1 MKNLIKYFSTNH
13 LITNI
18 LFFGTLFCSIFVWTI
33 VGKEELPEF
42 ASNWIRVST
51 FYPGASSEDVELFVT
66 KPLEDELKGI
76 VGVEEI
82 LTTSSLGSSSIRIVI
97 DDDYPDKDD
106 VLQNIKDAVLRV
118 DLPSDVRNLPKIRQ
132 FRSDEKAILDVG
144 LYLKDKKFLN
154 TQDRLKLQ
162 KYVLSFE
169 SQILGLNEISSVSIS
184 HYLKPELQIQADPDK
199 LLTSEISLSEI
210 LNQIRKNH
218 IREPIGSMLD
228 KGESRVSLYNE
239 LDSVD
244 SISNLYLRSSY
255 DSDVNLKLS
264 DIASINKG
272 FDKANSIFKING
284 HEAIFLNIKKNV
296 STDILSAQKAVM
308 NFINNYKLNNKNS
321 PLEIVLMDDE
331 SYAVTN
337 RLEIVS
343 SNAIIGFILII
354 LVLFLFLDFKTGV
367 WVGMG
372 IPFSAGF
379 TLIIAHLYGY
389 TVNNMTLAG
398 IIIVLGIVVDDAI
411 IIAESIYQKK
421 EQGMSAASAAYNG
434 TIEVV
439 KPIVGSILTTCVAFL
454 PLLYFEGFFG
464 KFVSFIPLVVILML
478 LGSLVESL
486 FILPSHLSFDK
497 KIKEKKWFDTVVH
510 FYKKI
515 LTKAM
520 IYRHYT
526 IMFFIGIL
534 LCAGYLYSKEMK
546 FTMFPR
552 EESLEVFIKVKAKEG
567 HTRKETAA
575 AIYQLEQDILKFK
588 DDVVAVRSTIGMS
601 RRGGEVKEN
610 EASILVELYPAD
622 DRKNSLNF
630 LLDNWE
636 QKEYKDL
643 VSVKFLRGR
652 WGHSSGSA
660 IELWIQENDDNNR
673 KEISKTLLTEMNK
686 LDFITDVELE
696 RELVKKEYR
705 IKLDQQKVLE
715 YGVDPSVII
724 NTLKTYVQGSVVYVL
739 NKGDEEIDVK
749 FSVTDKYKESIDSI
763 LDLRVET
770 KNSNLAFLRNLI
782 SIQEI
787 DSPVSIKR
795 MNFKRTSM
803 IYANPVKEKTKTPVE
818 IAEYMEKNIFP
829 QISLKYPSAVLKF
842 SGEVEDTRESSNT
855 FLSAI
860 IFVLI
865 AIFLILVILFNSFKI
880 PLLIL
885 GIIPFGIA
893 GTILILILH
902 DMSTFGFFAAIGALG
917 MIGVVVNDAIVMI
930 NRMENLSSEGEMN
943 LEKIVVAA
951 AERLRPV
958 ILTTVTTVVGIL
970 PTAYGVAGYDS
981 LLAEMMLTM
990 GWGLAFGTLI
1000 TLFLV
1005 PTLYTYSTAPFK
1017 WT

>member
-118 DLPSDVRNLPKIRQ
+118 DLPSDVRNLPRIRQ

-144 LYLKDKKFLN
+144 LFLKDKKFLN

-520 IYRHYT
+520 IYRHCT

-552 EESLEVFIKVKAKEG
+552 EESSEVFIKVKAKEG
-567 HTRKETAA
+567 YTRKETAT

-660 IELWIQENDDNNR
+660 IELWIQENDDHNR

-930 NRMENLSSEGEMN
+930 NRMENLSSENEMN